1 MPEFGNL
8 LTYMQDAGASIL
20 IIILIG
26 WVIVYGVK
34 REIGKAV
41 GGIVLLAIFVVIVKN
56 PDQTIIQFA
65 QELVNRLLP
74 ST

>member
-1 MPEFGNL
+1 MPEFGSL
-8 LTYMQDAGASIL
+8 VTYMQEAGVAIL
-20 IIILIG
+20 TIILIG

-34 REIGKAV
+34 REIGKAI
-41 GGIVLLAIFVVIVKN
+41 GGVVVLAIFVIVVKN

-74 ST
+74 SS